1 MGSPPQRAETI
12 YQAKVFRLC
21 RETVTLPNGVTT
33 TVDVIHHPG
42 SSAVVPLLAD
52 GRVVMIRQ
60 YRHSLR
66 RFLWEIPAGTLNP
79 GEDYLQCA
87 SRELAEEAGYQT
99 HHFEKLTEIL
109 PAPGYSDESIQIFL
123 ATDLEPVSQSLD
135 KDEVL
140 EVVPLPLN
148 EALAMLRDG
157 EIQDALT
164 VIGLLRVSM
173 RGQGTG

>member
-1 MGSPPQRAETI
+1 MGPASQEIETI
-12 YQAKVFRLC
+12 YQARVFRLC

-79 GEDYLQCA
+79 GEDFVQCA
-87 SRELAEEAGYQT
+87 RRELVEEAGYQA
-99 HHFEKLTEIL
+99 HHFEELTEIL
-109 PAPGYSDESIQIFL
+109 PAPGYSDERIQIFL
-123 ATDLEPVSQSLD
+123 ARNLEPVPQNLD

-148 EALAMLRDG
+148 ETLAMIRDG

-164 VIGLLRVSM
+164 VIGLLLLSAHV
-173 RGQGTG
+173 QGRS

>member
-1 MGSPPQRAETI
+1 MGPASQKIETI

-87 SRELAEEAGYQT
+87 RRELVEEVGYQA
-99 HHFEKLTEIL
+99 HHFEELTEIL
-109 PAPGYSDESIQIFL
+109 SAPGYSDERIQIFL
-123 ATDLEPVSQSLD
+123 ARNLEHVPQNLD

-148 EALAMLRDG
+148 ETLAMIRDG

-164 VIGLLRVSM
+164 VIGLLLLSAHV
-173 RGQGTG
+173 QGRS